1 VRRSQS
7 LSHENDDSEKKKKI
21 LVSAA
26 AGPLSE
32 SSAGHF
38 TFFKLFSK

>member
-1 VRRSQS
+1 MTQRR
-7 LSHENDDSEKKKKI
+7 KKI